1 MIVPRPTLSV
11 FKPAGDPHCETISP
25 RSWLVTATLHPPHPR
40 VERVLAWVAP
50 WWATRRAAAR
60 RARYQRAA
68 WARIAVAWLTGT
80 IDNQV
85 VGARRLRLRCARP
98 RCRRPCRRRAG
109 AGDPVIVRGAR
120 SGPIENRFGPMRLA
134 ADWQRTDHGTMP
146 EVPSTEV
153 SRIGSRSAA
162 YDVDG
167 TRCDHE
173 DRNERDHAFQ
183 HH

>member
-1 MIVPRPTLSV
+1 MSAIPLCSGERLT
-11 FKPAGDPHCETISP
+11 
-25 RSWLVTATLHPPHPR
+25 RLHD
-40 VERVLAWVAP
+40 
-50 WWATRRAAAR
+50 AR
-60 RARYQRAA
+60 DR
-68 WARIAVAWLTGT
+68 
-80 IDNQV
+80 
-85 VGARRLRLRCARP
+85 
-98 RCRRPCRRRAG
+98 RRPARRRRAG

-134 ADWQRTDHGTMP
+134 ADWQRTDHRTMP